1 MRNSKGY
8 TGRNKPM
15 PTISP
20 EWPVEIGKH
29 LLREYTNDTKAF
41 FENICTNGGDRNAAI
56 ESLGPIEVSCEE
68 DYVTYE
74 SEYADYTHM
83 LCSCREMLLGD
94 GSEEVRRTYVLMMQN
109 IHIPLYLVWSC
120 RHKHYSA
127 RVRMSV
133 KRISE
138 WLERAIKEA
147 IGDDISWYYI
157 AFSEL
162 TLDFNI
168 YWSFMLPLK
177 YACGYDLEMDLTNSR
192 LTSCLDL
199 QFQCLE
205 GPCKGNYEISSAVEL
220 LELLGSF
227 KKGNELMDPINEAAL
242 LDVEEM
248 AKVVLRLGNE
258 ELLEACLR
266 KNLFPIGMYDWLIRQ
281 ARNLSPPLLP
291 CLIAYKSRTISE
303 Q

>member
-15 PTISP
+15 PKVSSK
-20 EWPVEIGKH
+20 WPVEVGKR
-29 LLREYTNDTKAF
+29 LLREFTKDTKAF
-41 FENICTNGGDRNAAI
+41 LENICTTGGDLVVAM
-56 ESLGPIEVSCEE
+56 ESLSPIEVESEE

-74 SEYADYTHM
+74 SEFIEYTHM
-83 LCSCREMLLGD
+83 LSSCREMLLSD
-94 GSEEVRRTYVLMMQN
+94 GSEKTRETFVITMQN
-109 IHIPLYLVWSC
+109 IHIPLYLAWSC

-162 TLDFNI
+162 TPDFNI

-177 YACGYDLEMDLTNSR
+177 YACGYDLEMDLTNCR

-205 GPCKGNYEISSAVEL
+205 GPGKGNYEISSAVEL

-242 LDVEEM
+242 LNVEEM
-248 AKVVLRLGNE
+248 AKVILRLSNE
-258 ELLEACLR
+258 ELFEVCLR
-266 KNLFPIGMYDWLIRQ
+266 KKLFPSCMYDWMIRQ
-281 ARNLSPPLLP
+281 TRKLSPSLLP
-291 CLIAYKSRTISE
+291 CLLAYKSRTISE